1 MHEATG
7 TAPALP
13 NDMNLMNT
21 PLAWLLVLP
30 AACAHGSGV
39 EAETTSATTPSE
51 YAAEAAYP
59 EPIAVVTTGVRD
71 QDGDPSMVEVDV
83 SLAAPALPPEPVVS
97 QDVCP
102 EPLVY
107 FALDSAVLDA
117 DAQHRLAE
125 FAECARSVEAERIRV
140 SGHADPQGTD
150 AYNRRLALE
159 RAQQVEQHLRDEL
172 GLTVPIEV
180 AAHGED
186 RARNR
191 VLWPNDRRVEVE
203 LIEGS

>member
-1 MHEATG
+1 
-7 TAPALP
+7 
-13 NDMNLMNT
+13 MNLMNT
-21 PLAWLLVLP
+21 PLAWLLVVP

-39 EAETTSATTPSE
+39 EAETTSPTTASQTVAVAP
-51 YAAEAAYP
+51 A
-59 EPIAVVTTGVRD
+59 EPIAIVTTGVRD
-71 QDGDPSMVEVDV
+71 LDGDPSMVEVDV
-83 SLAAPALPPEPVVS
+83 SLAAAALPPEPVVTE
-97 QDVCP
+97 DVCP

-140 SGHADPQGTD
+140 SGHADPQGTEI
-150 AYNRRLALE
+150 YNRRLALE
-159 RAQQVEQHLRDEL
+159 RAREVEQHLRDEL

-180 AAHGED
+180 AAHGEE